1 MGLTR
6 KGKGTKVM
14 LVTDANGVPI
24 GGLVASAQRAEI
36 RLAEPTLATV
46 KVPRR
51 RGRPRSRPLE
61 LVADRGYD
69 SRPFRRGL
77 RRRGI
82 KPCIPERRGKKPRPG
97 RKSDVSNYRERWKVE
112 RTFAWLGNFRRLVV
126 RYERLTHVYFAFVL
140 IAFILI
146 CSDRILK

>member
-14 LVTDANGVPI
+14 LVTDAQGVPI
-24 GGLVASAQRAEI
+24 GGLVASGQKAEI
-36 RLAEPTLATV
+36 NLAEPTLVTI

-51 RGRPRSRPLE
+51 RGRPRSRPKE
-61 LVADRGYD
+61 LVADRAYD
-69 SRPFRRGL
+69 SRPFRLRL

-82 KPCIPERRGKKPRPG
+82 KPCIPERRGRRPRPG
-97 RKSDVSNYRERWKVE
+97 RKADVSDYRHRWKVE
-112 RTFAWLGNFRRLVV
+112 RTFAWLGNFRRVVV
-126 RYERLTHVYFAFVL
+126 RYERLAHVYFAFVI

>member
-14 LVTDANGVPI
+14 LVTDAKGVPI
-24 GGLVASAQRAEI
+24 GGLVASAQEAEI
-36 RLAEPTLATV
+36 KLAEPPLATV
-46 KVPRR
+46 NVPRR

-69 SRPFRRGL
+69 SRPFRCRL

-97 RKSDVSNYRERWKVE
+97 RKADVSNYRERWKVE

-126 RYERLTHVYFAFVL
+126 RYERLAHVYFAFVL
-140 IAFILI
+140 VAFILI